1 MPSAHGINVWA
12 AAESGQPAGSAARQR
27 LRRDALDLVRREDLV
42 DAAYS
47 YCIVDLDRLD
57 EGVLHA
63 GKESLHAPWLLPQSG
78 RLTALGCAVCTVGP
92 RIETRVTELI
102 AERRASL
109 ALALDELGN
118 ALLIEVSRL
127 VQDRMLAEVTRKGM
141 TMAGELR
148 PGDPGL
154 ALEAQPGVLRLAGAG
169 TIGVNLNDALLMRPH
184 KSTSM
189 VMGVGLDLP
198 AVAWSRCQHC
208 RSRAKCRHG
217 STVAAAA

>member
-12 AAESGQPAGSAARQR
+12 AAVSGQPEGSAVSQR
-27 LRRDALDLVRREDLV
+27 LRRDALDLARREDLV

-47 YCIVDLDRLD
+47 YRIVELDRLE
-57 EGVLHA
+57 EGMLHA
-63 GKESLHAPWLLPQSG
+63 GKESIHAPWLLPQSG
-78 RLTALGCAVCTVGP
+78 RLTALGCAVCTVGS

-118 ALLIEVSRL
+118 ELLFEVSRL
-127 VQDRMLAEVTRKGM
+127 AQDRMLAKAGRRELSV
-141 TMAGELR
+141 AGELR

-154 ALEAQPGVLRLAGAG
+154 ALEAQPGVLRLADAG
-169 TIGVNLNDALLMRPH
+169 TIGVDLNEALLMRPH

-189 VMGVGLDLP
+189 VLGVGVDLP
-198 AVAWSRCQHC
+198 AVAWSRCQRC
-208 RSRAKCRHG
+208 RFRAKCRHG
-217 STVAAAA
+217 LSVAAA